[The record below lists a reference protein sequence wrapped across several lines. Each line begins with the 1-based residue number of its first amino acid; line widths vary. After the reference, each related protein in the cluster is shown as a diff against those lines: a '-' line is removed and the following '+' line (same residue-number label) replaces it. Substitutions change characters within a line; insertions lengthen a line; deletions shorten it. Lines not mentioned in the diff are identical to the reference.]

1 MAPEEDSEQ
10 QPRPAKKKDVHLGL
24 VAAVFM
30 GINLLLGA
38 LAFAVWWLF
47 KKRKKTDS
55 AEADAE
61 ADAEAGAE
69 AAA

>member
-10 QPRPAKKKDVHLGL
+10 QPQPAKKKDVHLGL

-38 LAFAVWWLF
+38 IAFAAWWLF
-47 KKRKKTDS
+47 KKRKKTVS
-55 AEADAE
+55 
-61 ADAEAGAE
+61 AEAGAE
-69 AAA
+69 AGAETGAEAS